1 MPGQEPDRKDR
12 SNSPSAPDTAEI
24 RPDAFRFPK
33 LRAASTE
40 EHYNLHIAALEWS
53 LDSPITI
60 RGEADIQSKRM
71 WAERL
76 DPFAHQIKNLIT
88 FCRRAPVALFADD
101 VGLGKTISAGLV
113 LSELMVRKKVSRA
126 LVVAP
131 KLLLPQWQEELAVK
145 FGIPAE
151 TATGA
156 QLTAAVRRGT
166 PVVVSTYQS
175 IRSHLDDLRRSNFD
189 MIILDEA
196 HKLRNLHGTAQP
208 PQFAVGVRQALAD
221 RAFKYVLMLTATP
234 IQNRLWDL
242 YSLIDLLTAA
252 KGHTNPL
259 GSPESFKATY
269 IEDARAVQI
278 RRGRREEFRQHLS
291 NYIVR
296 TRRNDAKLVFPTRKV
311 KTHRVAAT
319 PVEVRLLAIVGELL
333 REHSLNG
340 LSQSSIGQALMSS
353 PQALSSQLEEM
364 AQRKTVPW
372 EIAREVSALV
382 TLDSVSGKIKGL
394 TTLIEEL
401 SSKRPDDW
409 RLVVFTSRTKT
420 QEAIGRHL
428 KALGIPTGF
437 IAGSRANEN
446 ERAIRAFKEKPP
458 GVRVLVSTDAGAEG
472 INLQVAN
479 VLVNFDL
486 PWNPMVLEQ
495 RIGRIQR
502 LASAHAEVTIL
513 NLVLAGSVEER
524 VVARLG
530 EKLQAISE
538 SLGDIE
544 GILESAAHAGEDE
557 DSFEATI
564 RKLVFDSLRGVDVE
578 EATRRAMKSIEEAKE
593 IFEAERETVEKT
605 LGDLR
610 DLHRTGPRVPEI
622 SPIVPSVEARD
633 FVLRALT
640 RDGARI
646 RPVDGDLLAV
656 AMPGQNEFRLTFKER
671 RFDDDEN
678 DGFFGGNAPRLFVPG
693 KRDFERLA
701 QSWAEKAGSLIVD
714 RSRPSD
720 AEIDRCL
727 VDWLAKLDGFSLAD
741 FNIIGRQEGFVGE
754 LTCRASVAVA
764 HDRLEKLLTVPV
776 QSGVVAEVEPPS
788 AEELA
793 SAAEC
798 DTSRLGEGLR
808 ERVTAAIIAEPDL
821 TKFSIFYHKRLEEE
835 LQAADDAVRQRR
847 LRDQFSPVAAADA
860 VGARGVRY
868 VVLDIAAQVRVDG
881 EGPYH
886 AEFTLLPSS
895 AVAATVSPKS
905 EWTTC
910 QCSGRMVP
918 MGATDLCTLSGQRV
932 LIHLMARS
940 AASGRLAL
948 KQHMSRCELTD
959 VLLLPDETELCT
971 ITGRCVRKGLL
982 AASAVSG
989 RSALPSE
996 FVKCGVTGSEVLPD
1010 ELMISAV
1017 SGVKFRNDQAAVSVL
1032 SGRVGHVSEFVP
1044 SVLPE
1049 GLLARDEAT
1058 QSVVS
1063 GVWADTNQMVR
1074 SERPP
1079 GRLGLPSEAVRSDAS
1094 GRLVLRDEVQTS
1106 DVSGRFALPEELALC
1121 EFSRSQCVPQELA
1134 VSEVSGRRYRSDQ
1147 QACSILSARVGHSTE
1162 FVASVDPPG
1171 LLAPDEA
1178 ERSEVSGIW
1187 AQRGKLACS
1196 EQPPHRKAFAE
1207 EMVSSSVS
1215 GKRVLPD
1222 EVELSK
1228 ATGKPALPAEL
1239 VACAFTG
1246 DRVLPTEVV
1255 ISDVS
1260 GKRLRS
1266 DHVCTSVHSGRVGH
1280 ATEFVEAVLPIGLI
1294 AVDEADRSAVSGAVA
1309 ARELLVASD
1318 APPHRRGLP
1327 SETVVSA
1334 ASGKTVLKDE
1344 ARKSAVSEFMALPEE
1359 MGTCEF
1365 TGVQVLHT
1373 ELLVSDVSSRKFRH
1387 DQSLQSAASNRRGHA
1402 SEFVTSVLPP
1412 GMIACDEA
1420 AASDLSAKV
1429 AAMELLLA
1437 SEAPTHRR
1445 GLPDEIVISAVSG
1458 KRYLR
1463 DEVQRSALSDSCALP
1478 DELVACEFTGAK
1490 VLPNE
1495 LIVSDVSVKKC
1506 RKDEVVSSVI
1516 SGRLGHT
1523 SEFVRSVAP
1532 TGWISMDEAAQSA
1545 FSGEWGARA
1554 MLTPSARPPH
1564 RLGLAH
1570 ELVVCE
1576 VTGQRLLRDEVAPSS
1591 VSGKMVDDSLLV
1603 PSAGSRKLAIAEE
1616 MVVCEVTG
1624 GRLLPT
1630 ESGVCAITGKRVDM
1644 RELIRSDHSGLP
1656 GLGSLMVRCAA
1667 TGKQVLP
1674 SETTMCY
1681 LSGQLV
1687 LKSEARECVV
1697 TGRRSTARLMQRCPT
1712 SGSYFIDDQAS
1723 RDRMKDLAGTD
1734 ELLGQCQW
1742 TSRTVLS
1749 SLLDRCSITGMRVER
1764 SQLNSK
1770 RELSVLRRLLDGTAA
1785 DTVDGSHSLIG
1796 ESLEWLRTTR
1806 PELRSAQDG
1815 VACRSSNGHTVVVSL
1830 RTKTGLFGF
1839 STMYYAVA
1847 AHFGKSPFLLCDPVP
1862 GKRGAAG
1869 WVRLTQ

>member
-1 MPGQEPDRKDR
+1 MPTGRQESDNALPR
-12 SNSPSAPDTAEI
+12 SSSTNSAEI
-24 RPDAFRFPK
+24 RPEAFRFPK
-33 LRAASTE
+33 LRAASTP

-60 RGEADIQSKRM
+60 RGEADIQSKRV

-88 FCRRAPVALFADD
+88 FCRRAPVALLADD

-113 LSELMVRKKVSRA
+113 LSELMVRRKVSRA

-151 TATGA
+151 AATGA
-156 QLTAAVRRGT
+156 QLTAAVRRGM
-166 PVVVSTYQS
+166 PVVVTTYHS
-175 IRSHLDDLRRSNFD
+175 IRSYLDDLRRSNFD

-221 RAFKYVLMLTATP
+221 RVFKYVLMLTATP

-311 KTHRVAAT
+311 KTHRVAAS
-319 PVEVRLLAIVGELL
+319 PVEVQLLTLVGDLL

-353 PQALSSQLEEM
+353 PQALSSQLDEM
-364 AQRKTVPW
+364 AQRGTVPR
-372 EIAREVSALV
+372 ELARKVSTLV
-382 TLDSVSGKIKGL
+382 SPESVSGKVTGL
-394 TTLIEEL
+394 TKLIHEL

-446 ERAIRAFKEKPP
+446 ERAIRAFKEKSP
-458 GVRVLVSTDAGAEG
+458 GIRVLVSTDAGAEG

-502 LASAHAEVTIL
+502 LASAHAEVTVL
-513 NLVLAGSVEER
+513 NLVLAGSVEEK

-557 DSFEATI
+557 DSFETMI
-564 RKLVFDSLRGVDVE
+564 RKLVVDSLRGIDVE
-578 EATRRAMKSIEEAKE
+578 QATSRAMKSIEEAKE
-593 IFEAERETVEKT
+593 IFEAERETVERT

-646 RPVDGDLLAV
+646 RPLDGDVLAV
-656 AMPGQNEFRLTFKER
+656 TMPGQNEFRLTFKEKSL
-671 RFDDDEN
+671 DE
-678 DGFFGGNAPRLFVPG
+678 DEHSGFFGGNAARLFAPG

-720 AEIDRCL
+720 TEIERSL
-727 VDWLAKLDGFSLAD
+727 TEWLARMEGFSLAD
-741 FNIIGRQEGFVGE
+741 FKVLGRQEGFVGE

-764 HDRLEKLLTVPV
+764 HDRLEKLLTVAV
-776 QSGVVAEVEPPS
+776 RSGVVADVEPPS
-788 AEELA
+788 EEEPT

-808 ERVTAAIIAEPDL
+808 ELVTAAITAEPDL
-821 TKFSIFYHKRLEEE
+821 TKFSGFYHKRLEEE
-835 LQAADDAVRQRR
+835 LQAAEDADRQRR
-847 LRDQFSPVAAADA
+847 LREQFSPIAAADA

-868 VVLDIAAQVRVDG
+868 AILDIAAQIRVDG

-886 AEFTLLPSS
+886 AEFTLLPGS
-895 AVAATVSPKS
+895 AQAAGVAPKS

-918 MGATDLCTLSGQRV
+918 VGATDLCTLSEQRV
-932 LIHLMARS
+932 LLHLMARS

-948 KQHMSRCELTD
+948 KQHMVRCEATD

-971 ITGRCVRKGLL
+971 ITSRRVRKGLL
-982 AASAVSG
+982 TASAVSG

-996 FVKCGVTGSEVLPD
+996 FVQCELTGARLLPD

-1017 SGVKFRNDQAAVSVL
+1017 SAMKFRNDQAAVSSL
-1032 SGRVGHVSEFVP
+1032 SGRVGHISEFVP

-1049 GLLARDEAT
+1049 GSLARDEAAR
-1058 QSVVS
+1058 SDVS
-1063 GVWADTNQMVR
+1063 GTWADAKQMVR

-1079 GRLGLPSEAVRSDAS
+1079 GRLGLPSEAVRSDAT
-1094 GRLVLRDEVQTS
+1094 GRLVLRDEVQS
-1106 DVSGRFALPEELALC
+1106 SHVSGRFALPEELAPC
-1121 EFSRSQCVPQELA
+1121 EFSASKCLPQELA
-1134 VSEVSGRRYRSDQ
+1134 VSAVSGRKYRSDQ
-1147 QACSILSARVGHSTE
+1147 QARSVLSARTGHATE
-1162 FVASVDPPG
+1162 FVDSVDPPG
-1171 LLAPDEA
+1171 QLATDEA
-1178 ERSEVSGIW
+1178 ERSEVSGKW

-1196 EQPPHRKAFAE
+1196 EQPPHRKAFVE
-1207 EMVSSSVS
+1207 EMVVSAVS
-1215 GKRVLPD
+1215 GKRLLPD
-1222 EVELSK
+1222 EVEHSK
-1228 ATGKPALPAEL
+1228 ATGKPALSAEL
-1239 VACAFTG
+1239 VACDFTG
-1246 DRVLPTEVV
+1246 DRVLPTELV
-1255 ISDVS
+1255 SSQVS
-1260 GKRLRS
+1260 GKRFRS
-1266 DHVCTSVHSGRVGH
+1266 DRAGTSKHSGRIGH
-1280 ATEFVEAVLPIGLI
+1280 ETEFVEAVLPPGLI
-1294 AVDEADRSAVSGAVA
+1294 AVDEAAKSEVSGAIA
-1309 ARELLVASD
+1309 AEELLVASNI
-1318 APPHRRGLP
+1318 PPHRRGLP

-1334 ASGKTVLKDE
+1334 VSGRTVLRDE
-1344 ARKSAVSEFMALPEE
+1344 VRKSAVSDAIALLEE

-1365 TGVQVLHT
+1365 TGVQVLPT
-1373 ELLVSDVSSRKFRH
+1373 ELLASDVSGRKFRQ
-1387 DQSLQSAASNRRGHA
+1387 DQTVQSAASGKRGHS
-1402 SEFVTSVLPP
+1402 SEFVAAVLPQ
-1412 GMIACDEA
+1412 GMIAVDEA
-1420 AASDLSAKV
+1420 AASDVSGRV
-1429 AAMELLLA
+1429 AAREQLVA
-1437 SEAPTHRR
+1437 SEAPSHRL
-1445 GLPDEIVISAVSG
+1445 GLPDEAVISAASG
-1458 KRYLR
+1458 KTYLR
-1463 DEVQRSALSDSCALP
+1463 DEVQCSALSDARAFP

-1490 VLPNE
+1490 VLPDE
-1495 LIVSDVSVKKC
+1495 LIASDVSGKRC
-1506 RKDEVVSSVI
+1506 RKDEVIASVLG
-1516 SGRLGHT
+1516 GRRGHA

-1532 TGWISMDEAAQSA
+1532 TGWIATDEAAQSA
-1545 FSGEWGARA
+1545 LSGEWGAKA

-1576 VTGQRLLRDEVAPSS
+1576 LTGQRLLRDEIAPSS
-1591 VSGKMVDDSLLV
+1591 VSGKLVDDSLLV
-1603 PSAGSRKLAIAEE
+1603 PSAASGKRAIAEE
-1616 MVVCEVTG
+1616 MVICEVTG
-1624 GRLLPT
+1624 KRLLPT
-1630 ESGVCAITGKRVDM
+1630 ETSVCSITGKRVDV
-1644 RELIRSDHSGLP
+1644 RELARSELSGLP
-1656 GLGSLMVRCAA
+1656 GLESLIVRCAES
-1667 TGKQVLP
+1667 GKRVLP
-1674 SETTMCY
+1674 SETVRCDV
-1681 LSGQLV
+1681 SGQMV
-1687 LKSEARECVV
+1687 LKSETQECVV
-1697 TGRRSTARLMQRCPT
+1697 TGRRSITRLMQRCPS
-1712 SGSYFIDDQAS
+1712 SGGYYIDDAMS
-1723 RDRMKDLAGTD
+1723 GDRMRELAGTE
-1734 ELLGQCQW
+1734 ELLGECQW
-1742 TSRTVLS
+1742 TNRVLLS
-1749 SLLDRCSITGMRVER
+1749 NLLDRCCITGMRVER
-1764 SQLNSK
+1764 SQLNAN
-1770 RELSVLRRLLDGTAA
+1770 RELSLLRRLLNSAA
-1785 DTVDGSHSLIG
+1785 VDAVDGSQALMG
-1796 ESLEWLRTTR
+1796 ESLEWLRSTR
-1806 PELRSAQDG
+1806 PELRGVQEGVGCRSANG
-1815 VACRSSNGHTVVVSL
+1815 RTVVACLKV
-1830 RTKTGLFGF
+1830 KAGLLGL
-1839 STMYYAVA
+1839 STMFYAVA
-1847 AHFGKSPFLLCDPVP
+1847 AHIGKPPSLLCDPVP
-1862 GKRGAAG
+1862 GKRGASG
-1869 WVRLTQ
+1869 WVRHAR